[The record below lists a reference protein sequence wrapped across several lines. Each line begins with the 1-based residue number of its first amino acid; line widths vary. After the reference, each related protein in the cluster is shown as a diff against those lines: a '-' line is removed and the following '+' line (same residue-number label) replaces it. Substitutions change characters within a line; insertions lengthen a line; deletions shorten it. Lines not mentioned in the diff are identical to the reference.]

1 MAKLYTFFHCN
12 HGRIITSSTQYNRQS
27 FDVFLNYIY
36 DYITVSF
43 ILVFVHGRTVWIPAF
58 LTGYHRNQRRWWCN
72 MAHSVKGSFLGNK
85 STKILCSSEY
95 TVMETYFVPLLVW
108 SLSPL

>member
-36 DYITVSF
+36 YYITVSF

-58 LTGYHRNQRRWWCN
+58 LTGYHRNSGGGGVTWHTPLK
-72 MAHSVKGSFLGNK
+72 AHSWVTKAQKSFVQVN
-85 STKILCSSEY
+85 IQ
-95 TVMETYFVPLLVW
+95 
-108 SLSPL
+108 